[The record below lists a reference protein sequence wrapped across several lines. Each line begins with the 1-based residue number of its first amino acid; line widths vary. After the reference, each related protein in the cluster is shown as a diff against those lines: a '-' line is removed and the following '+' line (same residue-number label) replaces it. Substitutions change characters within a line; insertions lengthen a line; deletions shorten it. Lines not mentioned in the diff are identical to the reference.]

1 MSAPLTLRQ
10 IAGLAPI
17 GSVTPSKTALIL
29 IDIQVDYF
37 TEGKL
42 PIPDGQR
49 VLQNASKLLDWA
61 DKNHIAVVHIQQ
73 LSKNP
78 AAPIFAIN
86 SPGAE
91 IHPSVAPRAGHTVIT
106 KGLPSSF
113 CGTELGAW
121 LKERGI
127 DTLVIAGLMTH
138 MCVDSTTREA
148 LHLGY
153 RVVLASDACASRD
166 LPAHDGDGV
175 ISHEVVHLVA
185 LSALADRFADV
196 MTSDEVISLG
206 ISS

>member
-10 IAGLAPI
+10 IAGLGRAQ
-17 GSVTPSKTALIL
+17 SVTPSKTALIL
-29 IDIQVDYF
+29 VDIQVDYF
-37 TEGKL
+37 MEGKL
-42 PIPDGQR
+42 PIPDGAR
-49 VLQNASKLLDWA
+49 VLQNASKLVDWA
-61 DKNHIAVVHIQQ
+61 DKNGIAVVHIQQ

-78 AAPIFAIN
+78 TAPIFALG

-91 IHPSVAPRAGHTVIT
+91 IHPSVAPRPGHTVVT

-113 CGTELGAW
+113 CGTELGER
-121 LKERGI
+121 LKERSI
-127 DTLVIAGLMTH
+127 DTLIIAGLMTH

-148 LHLGY
+148 LHFGY

-166 LPAHDGDGV
+166 LPTHDGDGV

-206 ISS
+206 IGS